1 MLCFVLLIKS
11 RVISQVYVVVFFGK
25 KMVFKKQFQRFDIN
39 NNIQNFSSY
48 FRQYINV
55 A

>member
-11 RVISQVYVVVFFGK
+11 RVVSQVYVVFFWE

-39 NNIQNFSSY
+39 NNIQNFNSY
-48 FRQYINV
+48 FRQYIDV